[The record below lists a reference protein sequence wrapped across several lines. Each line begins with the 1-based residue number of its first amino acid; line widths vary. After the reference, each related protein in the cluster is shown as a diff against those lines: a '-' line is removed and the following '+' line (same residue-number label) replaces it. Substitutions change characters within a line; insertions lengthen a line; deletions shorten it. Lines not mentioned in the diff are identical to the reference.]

1 MNGFLSFLERCSQ
14 YSTGH
19 AFYRFI
25 AGQCGF
31 GAFMILLQYPLLSC
45 VCAPIRPF
53 PLFPSFALCSID
65 LFCAIGSHICMELVS
80 VFTCRPIEVLYD
92 IRFTSMLAAQLFSFI
107 GCLLFAYKLGS
118 IFSNKRSRCVSL
130 KKPSLISSDSFVIDT
145 K

>member
-1 MNGFLSFLERCSQ
+1 MNGFLSFLERCSP

-31 GAFMILLQYPLLSC
+31 AAFMILLQYPLFWF

-53 PLFPSFALCSID
+53 PLFTSFAICSINF
-65 LFCAIGSHICMELVS
+65 FCSMGSHICMELVS
-80 VFTCRPIEVLYD
+80 AFTCRPIEVLYD
-92 IRFTSMLAAQLFSFI
+92 VRFTSMLAAQLFSFI

-118 IFSNKRSRCVSL
+118 IFSNKRSRHVSV
-130 KKPSLISSDSFVIDT
+130 KKAFTYSL
-145 K
+145 